1 GRKTGRDGTSVDG
14 GRLNKKVLIVDDS
27 AMSRRMLSRILESA
41 GHSVIQAEDGAGGLE
56 MFFLEKPDL
65 VFLDLTMK
73 DMYGLDV
80 LGKIREIDPGAR
92 IIIASAD
99 IQDQTRDMV
108 NDAGANAFVN
118 KPLSPEKVLS
128 AVESAFSDIAAK

>member
-1 GRKTGRDGTSVDG
+1 M
-14 GRLNKKVLIVDDS
+14 NKKVLVIDDS
-27 AMSRRMLSRILESA
+27 AMSRRMLGRILESA
-41 GHSVIQAEDGAGGLE
+41 GHSVVEAEDGAGGLE

-80 LGKIREIDPGAR
+80 LNKIREIDPDACV
-92 IIIASAD
+92 IVASAD
-99 IQDQTRDMV
+99 IQDQTRELV
-108 NDAGANAFVN
+108 EQAGANDFVN

-128 AVESAFSDIAAK
+128 AVEAVLNHA